1 MLFFPKRLSFSL
13 ILLLATSFFVNA
25 QVQKL
30 DRTHTP
36 AETNL
41 SESTVTY
48 ILQDQQGFMWFVSE
62 KGLSRF
68 DGYDFKLYSHDPS
81 DPHSLNAGTI
91 QEVYEDKKNILWVII
106 AGKGLDRLNRMTG
119 HFKHYQ
125 HTADNINSLSSN
137 EITQVFEDRNATL
150 WFVSAGQG
158 VNRYDRTQDCFIRY
172 RHDPADP
179 HSLSGDDVTLIL
191 EDQGGTLWFA
201 TKTNGLNRY
210 NREQDNFTRFQHNA
224 TNDTTLSSDEINHL
238 IEDDA
243 GRLWIATSNGIS
255 VLDNERTSFL
265 RFHHDPAN
273 PNSLS
278 DNQVTCILQDSY
290 GAFWIGTVGAGV
302 NKLILPPSD
311 SPLSVF
317 DPEKCQFTIF
327 KYDPNRIL
335 YFMTNHISFVFE
347 DPHGDLWVGTDWKNL
362 FMFDRAPGDFILVN
376 PELPGAYHRGNIQRF
391 TNPKDPLSKNW
402 LRETLSLHEITAAY
416 EDRDGV
422 FWVSTTGS
430 GINKFSPEPEK
441 IASSFISLPNC
452 QAIYEDRDGDLW
464 MGNPDGLHKYDKNT
478 GEVIHYDPA
487 IYSRFRSSNILN
499 KGDRSITAIYED
511 RGGRLWIGTKW
522 TLNILDKSSGKVAFA
537 SRLIQSIH
545 FKFIYEDRSETIWVG
560 TTMGLI
566 EYKPH
571 SGIVQ
576 YHLSDANSPNTLSN
590 KDINAIFEDHSG
602 NIWVGTAGGLNR
614 YDRNSQSFTRFLV
627 NRQVAAGLSNNN
639 IIAIAETISNSSV
652 KDTAAKGQ
660 LWLATLEGIILF
672 DPVNERAVNYTEDN
686 GLANNSVVSMMSDN
700 QNNLWLGTLNGLSRF
715 SPASS
720 VFRNFHHID
729 GLHDYVFNFG
739 AYHQNREGGMYFGG
753 VNGVT
758 YIHPDSI
765 SDASRIP
772 EITLTSLRILD
783 QDIPLD
789 TTLAYKRQLS
799 ISQQDKVFSIGFATL
814 NYTNIRKNQFAYK
827 LEGFDN
833 DWIYSGNRNKASYTN
848 LSPGEYTFRVKGADP
863 TGAWNETGT
872 SIKIMIT
879 PPWWKTGWA
888 YLAYLLFTAGLI
900 YGTLRYQLNRERQR
914 QQRELARVETEKLRE
929 IDRLKSRFF
938 ANISHEFRTP
948 LTLITGPVEQM
959 LSGQFKGNI
968 TEQYR
973 MILRNGNRLLRLI
986 NQLLD
991 ISRLEAGRL
1000 KLQAC
1005 ETEIVPFLQKV
1016 VSAFESLAVQ
1026 KGIDLS
1032 LTAPAGSHKAYID
1045 HDKLEKIMNNLLSN
1059 ACKFTEAGGKIV
1071 VQLSVDSY
1079 QLTVISDQL
1088 SINNDRSGD
1097 GKLTTDNCL
1106 LITVK
1111 DSGIGI
1117 DAERLPHIFDRFY
1130 QVDDSQTRDQEGS
1143 GIGLAL
1149 TKELVELHY
1158 GEITV
1163 ESTPGRGSTFK
1174 VFLPLGKEHLKAE
1187 EIRANAELGIGNSE
1201 LLRRDDIL
1209 ASSEAASIDSASKSE
1224 NSAFPKGAGRI
1235 PHSEIVLIVE
1245 DNPDMRI
1252 YLKESLKG
1260 RYQTLEAE
1268 DGEQGLKK
1276 AAQDT
1281 PDLII
1286 SDVMM
1291 PKMGG
1296 YEMCQQLK
1304 NDERTSH
1311 IPVILL
1317 TAKADAESK
1326 ITGLET
1332 GADDYLAK
1340 PFNARELLVRV
1351 KNLIE
1356 LRRKLWQKFRQG
1368 GTFVTDDTVLSS
1380 LDARFLQRAI
1390 ALIETH
1396 IDDPDFST
1404 EAFGKEIGL
1413 SRSQLHRKLSALTG
1427 QSTHEFIRTLRL
1439 QRAAQLLAHHSGNVS
1454 EIAYQV
1460 GFNSPSHFTRAF
1472 REMFGKPPSAYAAQF
1487 KGKENQE

>member
-1 MLFFPKRLSFSL
+1 MMFFSRRLYFNF
-13 ILLLATSFFVNA
+13 ILLVATSIIVNA
-25 QVQKL
+25 QVRKL
-30 DRTHTP
+30 DRGVTP

-41 SESTVTY
+41 AESTVTY
-48 ILQDQQGFMWFVSE
+48 IFQDQQGFMWFVSE

-68 DGYDFKLYSHDPS
+68 DGYDFKFYSHDPA
-81 DPHSLNAGTI
+81 DPHSLNAGTV
-91 QEVYEDKKNILWVII
+91 QEVYEDKENILWVLI
-106 AGKGLDRLNRMTG
+106 AGKGLDRLNRLSG
-119 HFKHYQ
+119 QFKHYQ
-125 HTADNINSLSSN
+125 HDPNDANSLSSN
-137 EITQVFEDRNATL
+137 EITQVFEDRSATL

-158 VNRYDRTQDCFIRY
+158 VNRYDRTQDRFIRY
-172 RHDPADP
+172 RHDPTDP
-179 HSLSGDDVTLIL
+179 YSLSGDDVHLIL
-191 EDQGGTLWFA
+191 EDQSGTLWFA

-210 NREQDNFTRFQHNA
+210 NREQDNFTRYQHDA
-224 TNDTTLSSDEINHL
+224 TNDVSLSSDEINHF

-243 GRLWIATSNGIS
+243 GRLWIATSNGVS
-255 VLDNERTSFL
+255 VLDSERASFQ
-265 RFHHDPAN
+265 RIRHDPAN

-278 DNQVTCILQDSY
+278 DNHVTCILQDAY
-290 GAFWIGTVGAGV
+290 GAFWIGTKGGGV
-302 NKLILPPSD
+302 NKLVLPPLNFPQSI
-311 SPLSVF
+311 F
-317 DPEKCQFTIF
+317 DQEKCQFTIF
-327 KYDPNRIL
+327 KYDPNRVL

-347 DPHGDLWVGTDWKNL
+347 DPHGDLWVGTAWKNF
-362 FMFDRAPGDFILVN
+362 FMFDRSAGDFTLVN

-391 TNPKDPLSKNW
+391 TNPKDQLRKTW

-422 FWVSTTGS
+422 FWVGTTGS
-430 GINKFSPEPEK
+430 GINKYSPEHKK
-441 IASSFISLPNC
+441 IAGSFINLPNC

-464 MGNPDGLHKYDKNT
+464 MGNPDGLHKHDKKT
-478 GEVIHYDPA
+478 GEVVHYDPVL
-487 IYSRFRSSNILN
+487 YYPFRATGFR
-499 KGDRSITAIYED
+499 KVRERSITTIYED
-511 RGGRLWIGTKW
+511 RGGRLWVGTER
-522 TLNILDKSSGKVAFA
+522 TLYILNKSAGQLSFA
-537 SRLIQSIH
+537 SRLIQAIH
-545 FKFIYEDRSETIWVG
+545 FKFIYEDRLETIWVG
-560 TTMGLI
+560 TTQGLI
-566 EYKPH
+566 EYQPH
-571 SGIVQ
+571 SGTVQ
-576 YHLSDANSPNTLSN
+576 YHLSDVNNPNTLSN
-590 KDINAIFEDHSG
+590 KDINAVFEDHSG

-614 YDRNSQSFTRFLV
+614 YDRASQSFTRFLV
-627 NRQVAAGLSNNN
+627 NRQVAGGLGNNN
-639 IIAIAETISNSSV
+639 IIAIAETLPGSSAG
-652 KDTAAKGQ
+652 DTTATGQ

-672 DPVNERAVNYTEDN
+672 DPANELAVNYTEDN
-686 GLANNSVVSMMSDN
+686 GLANNSVVSMMSDD
-700 QNNLWLGTLNGLSRF
+700 QNNLWLATLNGLSRF
-715 SPASS
+715 STASG
-720 VFRNFHHID
+720 VFRNFHHVD

-772 EITLTSLRILD
+772 EIALTSLSILD
-783 QDIPLD
+783 QEVPLD
-789 TTLAYKRQLS
+789 TTLAYKKQLS
-799 ISQQDKVFSIGFATL
+799 ISQQDKVFSISFATL
-814 NYTNIRKNQFAYK
+814 HYANIRKNQFAYK
-827 LEGFDN
+827 LEGFD
-833 DWIYSGNRNKASYTN
+833 DEWIYSGSRNKASYTN

-863 TGAWNETGT
+863 TGAWNEGGT

-888 YLAYLLFTAGLI
+888 YLAYLLFAAGVI

-914 QQRELARVETEKLRE
+914 QQRELARLETEKLKE
-929 IDRLKSRFF
+929 VDRLKSRFF

-968 TEQYR
+968 REQYR

-1005 ETEIVPFLQKV
+1005 ETEMVPFLQKV
-1016 VSAFESLAVQ
+1016 VSAFESLAAQ
-1026 KGIDLS
+1026 KEIDLS
-1032 LTAPAGSHKAYID
+1032 FTSTERSHKAYVD
-1045 HDKLEKIMNNLLSN
+1045 RDKLEKIMNNLLSN
-1059 ACKFTEAGGKIV
+1059 ACKFTEAGEIRVAVSSGSSSYSS
-1071 VQLSVDSY
+1071 LSTATATATSKLPCEYVEIC
-1079 QLTVISDQL
+1079 IS
-1088 SINNDRSGD
+1088 
-1097 GKLTTDNCL
+1097 
-1106 LITVK
+1106 

-1117 DAERLPHIFDRFY
+1117 SPERLPHIFDRFY
-1130 QVDDSQTRDQEGS
+1130 QVDDSQTRAQEGS

-1163 ESTPGRGSTFK
+1163 ESTPDRGTTFK
-1174 VFLPLGKEHLKAE
+1174 VFLPLGKSHLQAE
-1187 EIRANAELGIGNSE
+1187 EIRSNAELGIGNSE

-1209 ASSEAASIDSASKSE
+1209 ASSETASIDSASKSE
-1224 NSAFPKGAGRI
+1224 ISAFRFPL
-1235 PHSEIVLIVE
+1235 SEIVLIVE
-1245 DNPDMRI
+1245 DNPDMRT

-1260 RYQTLEAE
+1260 RYQILEAE
-1268 DGEQGLKK
+1268 DGKQGLKK
-1276 AAQDT
+1276 ATQAT

-1296 YEMCQQLK
+1296 YEMCELLK

-1356 LRRKLWQKFRQG
+1356 LRRKLWQKFRQS
-1368 GTFVTDDTVLSS
+1368 GTFEMDETALSS
-1380 LDARFLQRAI
+1380 LDARFLQRAM

-1404 EAFGKEIGL
+1404 EAFGKEVGL

-1427 QSTHEFIRTLRL
+1427 QSTHKFIRTLRL

-1472 REMFGKPPSAYAAQF
+1472 REMFGKPPSAYAAQY
-1487 KGKENQE
+1487 KGEENRK